1 MYQLYKNIIFTIKQE
16 KERLKVIIN
25 NEINQVPQESKLMR
39 EDKKIIITSNNTSLF
54 NQLEDSVLFRVKVLN
69 KIN

>member
-1 MYQLYKNIIFTIKQE
+1 MCQLYKNIIFTIKQE

-39 EDKKIIITSNNTSLF
+39 EDKKKIITCNNTSLF

>member
-25 NEINQVPQESKLMR
+25 NEINQVP
-39 EDKKIIITSNNTSLF
+39 
-54 NQLEDSVLFRVKVLN
+54 
-69 KIN
+69 

>member
-1 MYQLYKNIIFTIKQE
+1 MCQLYKNIIFTIEQE

-39 EDKKIIITSNNTSLF
+39 EDKKKIITCNNTSLF

>member
-1 MYQLYKNIIFTIKQE
+1 MCQLYKNIIFPIKQE

-39 EDKKIIITSNNTSLF
+39 EDKKKIITCNNTSLF